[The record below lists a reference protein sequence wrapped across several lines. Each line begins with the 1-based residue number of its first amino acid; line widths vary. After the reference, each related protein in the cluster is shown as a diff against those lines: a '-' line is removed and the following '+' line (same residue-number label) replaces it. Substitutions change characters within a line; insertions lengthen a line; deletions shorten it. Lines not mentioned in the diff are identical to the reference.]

1 MICQVLKIKNN
12 RKDKMTKR
20 LTLNA
25 EKRKAIEGVFQ
36 SHWTDNNKFMSG
48 LQEAKEKYNSMRVK
62 MLQLCSNVIRQHQP
76 QEDVD
81 TIRTMTNKY
90 GDSGGQ
96 LYHDNCFNFE
106 TDIINDE
113 GERDRDTV
121 RLDFSLDDDREFA
134 RAYYRDELMKA
145 NCDPD
150 FKVRWNED
158 NKRNPKY
165 YEEEN
170 KCDTWL
176 GFRNSS
182 NEDKSIMKPKAEW
195 ERDKI
200 WVIGTSYCHSRQFKV
215 DQSTFEVFK
224 MFNKVI
230 GKVATQHEQL
240 FNHVEEKMKKLR
252 LGLKSYRF
260 FDQAKQLADKLGIPL
275 NESILNECSSMAL
288 SVYSPDNLASLLEDK
303 VQPTREEKIAM
314 AKQYLAQQNSIN

>member
-1 MICQVLKIKNN
+1 MICQVVKIKIN

-25 EKRKAIEGVFQ
+25 EKRKAIESVFQ
-36 SHWTDNNKFMSG
+36 SHWIEHSKFNQG
-48 LQEAKEKYNSMRVK
+48 LQEAKEKYNQMRVK
-62 MLQLCSNVIRQHQP
+62 MLQLCSNIVRQHQP

-81 TIRTMTNKY
+81 TIRAMSNKY
-90 GDSGGQ
+90 GSSGGE

-113 GERDRDTV
+113 GQRDKDTV
-121 RLDFSLDDDREFA
+121 RVDFSLDDNHGFA
-134 RAYYRDELMKA
+134 RAYYRDELIKA

-150 FKVRWNED
+150 FQVRWNED

-165 YEEEN
+165 YDEEN

-195 ERDKI
+195 DRDKI

-215 DQSTFEVFK
+215 DETTFNILKE
-224 MFNKVI
+224 FNKLI
-230 GKVATQHEQL
+230 GQVATQHEQL
-240 FNHVEEKMKKLR
+240 FTTVEEKMKKLR
-252 LGLKSYRF
+252 LGLKSYRY
-260 FDQAKQLADKLGIPL
+260 FDQAKALADKLGIAL
-275 NESILNECSSMAL
+275 NESILNESSSMAL
-288 SVYSPDNLASLLEDK
+288 SVYSPENLASLLEDK
-303 VQPTREEKIAM
+303 VEQTREEKIAI
-314 AKQYLAQQNSIN
+314 AKRLLQEQASVN

>member
-1 MICQVLKIKNN
+1 MICQVVKIKIN

-25 EKRKAIEGVFQ
+25 EKRKAIENVFQ
-36 SHWTDNNKFMSG
+36 SHWFEHSKFHQG
-48 LQEAKEKYNSMRVK
+48 LQEAKEKYNQMRVK
-62 MLQLCSNVIRQHQP
+62 MLQLCSNIVRQHQP

-90 GDSGGQ
+90 GSSGGE

-106 TDIINDE
+106 TDIVNDK
-113 GERDRDTV
+113 GVPDTDTV
-121 RLDFSLDDDREFA
+121 RVDFSLDDNHGFA
-134 RAYYRDELMKA
+134 RAYYRDELIKA

-150 FKVRWNED
+150 FQVRWHD
-158 NKRNPKY
+158 DSKRNPKY

-195 ERDKI
+195 DRDKI

-230 GKVATQHEQL
+230 GKVAVQHQQL
-240 FNHVEEKMKKLR
+240 FETVEEKMKKLR
-252 LGLKSYRF
+252 LGLKSYRY
-260 FDQAKQLADKLGIPL
+260 FDQAKALADKLGIAL
-275 NESILNECSSMAL
+275 NESILNESSSMAL
-288 SVYSPDNLASLLEDK
+288 SVYSPENLASLLEDK

>member
-1 MICQVLKIKNN
+1 
-12 RKDKMTKR
+12 
-20 LTLNA
+20 
-25 EKRKAIEGVFQ
+25 
-36 SHWTDNNKFMSG
+36 
-48 LQEAKEKYNSMRVK
+48 
-62 MLQLCSNVIRQHQP
+62 MLQLCENIVRQYQP

-81 TIRTMTNKY
+81 TIRRMISKY
-90 GDSGGQ
+90 SSNGGE
-96 LYHDNCFNFE
+96 LYHDNCFNFQ
-106 TDIINDE
+106 TDIVDE
-113 GERDRDTV
+113 EGKPDTDSV
-121 RLDFSLDDDREFA
+121 GISFCLEDNRGFA
-134 RAYYRDELMKA
+134 RAYYRDELIKA
-145 NCDPD
+145 GCDPD
-150 FKVRWNED
+150 FQVKWYD
-158 NKRNPKY
+158 DSKRNPKY

-252 LGLKSYRF
+252 LGLKSYRY

-275 NESILNECSSMAL
+275 NESVLNESSSMAL
-288 SVYSPDNLASLLEDK
+288 SVYSPENLASLLEDK

-314 AKQYLAQQNSIN
+314 AKQYLAQQNSLN

>member
-1 MICQVLKIKNN
+1 
-12 RKDKMTKR
+12 MTKR

-25 EKRKAIEGVFQ
+25 EKRKAIESVFQ
-36 SHWTDNNKFMSG
+36 SHWIEHSKFNQG
-48 LQEAKEKYNSMRVK
+48 LQEAKEKYNQMRVK
-62 MLQLCSNVIRQHQP
+62 MLQLCSNIVRQHQP

-81 TIRTMTNKY
+81 TIRAMSNKY
-90 GDSGGQ
+90 GSSGGE

-113 GERDRDTV
+113 GQRDKDTV
-121 RLDFSLDDDREFA
+121 RVDFSLDDNHGFA
-134 RAYYRDELMKA
+134 RAYYRDELIKA

-150 FKVRWNED
+150 FQVRWNED

-195 ERDKI
+195 DRDKI

-215 DQSTFEVFK
+215 DETTFNILKE
-224 MFNKVI
+224 FNKLI
-230 GKVATQHEQL
+230 GQVATQHEQL
-240 FNHVEEKMKKLR
+240 FTTVEEKMKKLR
-252 LGLKSYRF
+252 LGLKSYRY
-260 FDQAKQLADKLGIPL
+260 FDQAKALADKLGIAL
-275 NESILNECSSMAL
+275 NESILNESSSMAL
-288 SVYSPDNLASLLEDK
+288 SVYSPENLASLLEDK
-303 VQPTREEKIAM
+303 VEQTREEKIAI
-314 AKQYLAQQNSIN
+314 AKRLLQEQASIN